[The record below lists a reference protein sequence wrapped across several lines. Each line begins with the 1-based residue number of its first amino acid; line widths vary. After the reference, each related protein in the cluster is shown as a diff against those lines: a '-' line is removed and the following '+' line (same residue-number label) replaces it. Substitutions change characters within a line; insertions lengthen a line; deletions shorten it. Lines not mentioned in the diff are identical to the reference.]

1 MGIIWDLLYCIH
13 QCGWNISLQVLL
25 HLFKAKHMVVCV
37 CVFMWICRNCKAI
50 VWMRVRRERS
60 DQDQHKFLPNTLL
73 SLLEPCLAVIL
84 KKSELRTDGGGSP
97 RLLFFSCFSLFLWYF
112 SSFFCVRVRRLLLFC
127 GMDNINKRDS
137 RERQKKYTTYITLC
151 YEQNINL

>member
-25 HLFKAKHMVVCV
+25 LLFKAKHMVVCV
-37 CVFMWICRNCKAI
+37 CVLMWICRNCKAI

-97 RLLFFSCFSLFLWYF
+97 RLIFFPVFLYFFDIFLHFFVWEYGDSCFSVAWITSIKETVGRDKRNIQLILH
-112 SSFFCVRVRRLLLFC
+112 CV
-127 GMDNINKRDS
+127 MNK
-137 RERQKKYTTYITLC
+137 I
-151 YEQNINL
+151 